1 VRESENKT
9 RGKEPALGCPC
20 GCVTRLWMLAGV
32 GERERERE
40 RAGFRKPCRESGWEF
55 WESAGSRGLLL
66 GWGFGEEC
74 SVLWVEIFLVLVFV
88 VGDCCSQVREGGC
101 SNDEVSGY

>member
-1 VRESENKT
+1 VRECENKT
-9 RGKEPALGCPC
+9 REKQPALGCPC

-32 GERERERE
+32 GERERERERE

-74 SVLWVEIFLVLVFV
+74 CVLWVEIFLVLVFV
-88 VGDCCSQVREGGC
+88 V
-101 SNDEVSGY
+101 